1 MEQGT
6 ESRERGTVGGSFGPF
21 NPGHAWKLRER
32 LVAWCE
38 TADLGY
44 VVGPVDVCEA
54 IIPALDAMLD
64 VDAWLSRVGFS
75 AATAAAGDGG
85 R

>member
-1 MEQGT
+1 MGNEFPV
-6 ESRERGTVGGSFGPF
+6 SSFGPF
-21 NPGHAWKLRER
+21 DPAHAWKLRER

-38 TADLGY
+38 TPDLGY

-54 IIPALDAMLD
+54 IIPALDAMMDLY
-64 VDAWLSRVGFS
+64 AWTDREPSPPTPLP
-75 AATAAAGDGG
+75 TALGEGSEPAV